1 MKSGSIHG
9 FADRNEAGRLLA
21 GELARLRQAKRPL
34 LLALPRGGVPV
45 AAVVADELGLSF
57 DLLIVRKLGVPGHE
71 EYAMGAIA
79 AGGVMVLDH
88 RVVAQLGIQLEDVER
103 VIQRETRELER
114 RELFYRENRPPP
126 EVAGRTV
133 ILVDDGIATGS
144 TMSAAIEL
152 LRKRKAG
159 RIVVAVPVAPHDAVR
174 RLRTAADEVIVLLEP
189 ADFIAVGHWYADFS
203 QTSDEDV
210 RLLMERQ
217 KSRAASQG

>member
-1 MKSGSIHG
+1 MNGAVFHG
-9 FADRNEAGRLLA
+9 FKDREEAGRLLA
-21 GELARLRQAKRPL
+21 GKLARFSHGPRPL

-45 AAVVADELGLSF
+45 AAVVAETLGLPF

-79 AGGVMVLDH
+79 AGEVMVLDH
-88 RVVAQLGIQLEDVER
+88 RVIAQLGIQLEDVER
-103 VIQRETRELER
+103 VIQRETLELAR
-114 RELFYRENRPPP
+114 REELYRNNRPPP

-133 ILVDDGIATGS
+133 IVVDDGIATGS

-159 RIVVAVPVAPHDAVR
+159 HIVVAVPVAPHDTIR
-174 RLRTAADEVIVLLEP
+174 RLRGEADEVIVLLEP
-189 ADFIAVGHWYADFS
+189 ADFVAVGRWYEDFS

-210 RLLMERQ
+210 RRLMGAQQARL
-217 KSRAASQG
+217 ASI